1 MELQELVRHSLEPI
15 RDTGNNSLVLQFAD
29 YNSRI
34 EAWGQ
39 NWIRRD
45 QQLRELVLSE
55 PFLSAAVFNIAS
67 TRAAFSW
74 KVSGPTSTAGKIQDM
89 LNASQYR
96 QGFHTLKLMVAY
108 DVLTQDNG
116 GFVYVIRKE
125 ASYNAPVLGL
135 VHLDAGRCYR
145 TGNPLKPVI
154 YIDEDRQEH
163 LLEWF
168 QVMTFEDMPHPSYRA
183 HGRQV
188 CFVSRI
194 LRAAETIKE
203 LMRYKEEKISGR
215 YTRAIHVVGG
225 VSSTEMED
233 AKKTASM
240 SADNVGLLH
249 YMEPIILTTL
259 DPSATVSHVQIDMAT
274 LPDGFQESE
283 QLKWY
288 ITLIAMAAGG
298 EYQDFSPLPGGN
310 LGTSS
315 QSETLHKKAQAK
327 GHALWMKTW
336 EIKLR
341 MSGAI
346 PKNVAFQFQ
355 QQDPQAEM
363 ERAKIQKLRAET
375 REIRITSGEIT
386 PSIAQQIAVDDGDL
400 RAEYLTIMGQAD
412 ATPVTTVYD
421 DDAPISNKS
430 VAYPVA
436 RYAAN
441 LITHK
446 AQTSRINSLS
456 QADFLQYLP
465 DTIRIDKE
473 TVLFTTD
480 HWMCDE
486 LVYAAVKA
494 GISPKVLRDRLP
506 SNWRVTIYSN
516 KVCVNGETVYTYS
529 PTKCKLPEPQKR
541 FISKRYSS
549 DVIAE
554 AVQSIGSAPIQDIMR
569 KAMVEISALYNIRP
583 ATKEIKNQIVK
594 HLAVPYPE
602 LWLPAVLMR
611 FDATQRQSHSTN

>member
-1 MELQELVRHSLEPI
+1 MDLRELVSHSLEPV
-15 RDTGNNSLVLQFAD
+15 REPVRANNAFLLQFAD
-29 YNSRI
+29 YQSRI
-34 EAWGQ
+34 EPWGQ

-74 KVSGPTSTAGKIQDM
+74 KVSGPTSTAQKIQDM

-116 GFVYVIRKE
+116 GFVYVIRKDHN
-125 ASYNAPVLGL
+125 SPVLGL

-154 YIDEDRQEH
+154 YVDDHQEEH

-215 YTRAIHVVGG
+215 YTRAIHIVGG
-225 VSSTEMED
+225 VSSTEIED

-240 SADNVGLLH
+240 MSDNAGLLH

-259 DPSATVSHVQIDMAT
+259 DPSGTVSHVQIDMAT
-274 LPDGFQESE
+274 LPDGFNESE

-336 EIKLR
+336 ETKLR
-341 MSGAI
+341 MSGVI

-363 ERAKIQKLRAET
+363 ERAKIRRERAET
-375 REIRITSGEIT
+375 RKIQIESQEVTVE
-386 PSIAQQIAVDDGDL
+386 IAQQIAVDDGDL
-400 RAEYLTIMGQAD
+400 RAEYLAMMGQTD
-412 ATPVTTVYD
+412 ATPITTVYD
-421 DDAPISNKS
+421 DDAPSVNKA

-436 RYAAN
+436 RYAAD
-441 LITHK
+441 LIARK
-446 AQTSRINSLS
+446 AIHSKINSIS
-456 QADFLQYLP
+456 QADFLKYLP
-465 DTIRIDKE
+465 DAIHIDKE
-473 TVLFTTD
+473 VSLFTTE

-486 LVYAAVKA
+486 LVYAAVKT
-494 GISPKVLRDRLP
+494 GIHPKVLRDRLP

-516 KVCVNGETVYTYS
+516 RVVVNGKDVYRYEPS
-529 PTKCKLPEPQKR
+529 KCELPAHHKPV
-541 FISKRYSS
+541 ITKRYSS
-549 DVIAE
+549 DIIAE
-554 AVQSIGSAPIQDIMR
+554 AVQSIGTRPIQDIMR
-569 KAMVEISALYNIRP
+569 QAMGEINRLYTDRP
-583 ATKEIKNQIVK
+583 ATKAIKSEVVQFMSK
-594 HLAVPYPE
+594 PYPE
-602 LWLPAVLMR
+602 IWLPAVLMR
-611 FDATQRQSHSTN
+611 FNARYSQSHSTN